1 MKYLFTLAIAALALT
16 SCTKPT
22 GDDGDIPVETV
33 IVEVEAQPEIIDSP
47 YAFDLSEFENI
58 ANVIQI
64 KEIAGSEGFKTW
76 NYKELGELDALIEQ
90 GYIVLKNN
98 SCCLE
103 EAKLTMHVIEWD
115 GTRHTFN
122 YIIRK

>member
-1 MKYLFTLAIAALALT
+1 MRKLLLTFAVIGLGLT
-16 SCTKPT
+16 SCEKETIT
-22 GDDGDIPVETV
+22 ETIVETET
-33 IVEVEAQPEIIDSP
+33 IEVEIQPEIIDSP
-47 YAFDLSEFENI
+47 YAFDLTEFENI

-64 KEIAGSEGFKTW
+64 KEIAGSEGFRTW

-115 GTRHTFN
+115 GTRHTFD